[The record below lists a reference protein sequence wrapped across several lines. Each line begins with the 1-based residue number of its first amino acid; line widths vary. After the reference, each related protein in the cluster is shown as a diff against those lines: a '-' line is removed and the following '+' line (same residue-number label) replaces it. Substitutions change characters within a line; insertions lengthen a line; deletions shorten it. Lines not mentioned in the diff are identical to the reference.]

1 MRAANVMASLDSK
14 PKSNSK
20 LKLYFSVLVRLLGTV
35 LQLRYSI
42 PQHPNFRT
50 SSNKVMIVYDCFWGR
65 STHRILHKLARNAS
79 RIPNDV

>member
-1 MRAANVMASLDSK
+1 MPAAKVMATLDSK
-14 PKSNSK
+14 PKSNFK

-50 SSNKVMIVYDCFWGR
+50 SSNKVMIVYDCF
-65 STHRILHKLARNAS
+65 
-79 RIPNDV
+79 